1 MTSLSELFE
10 NKIFI
15 MDIGVTQSVTLNG
28 ETVEVGRYAVF
39 SPNKNQKGHQVIE
52 VSSDCG
58 YLCDKYHLT
67 MDSMCIFDEKEMG
80 QNGCA

>member
-39 SPNKNQKGHQVIE
+39 SPIKNH
-52 VSSDCG
+52 
-58 YLCDKYHLT
+58 
-67 MDSMCIFDEKEMG
+67 
-80 QNGCA
+80 

>member
-28 ETVEVGRYAVF
+28 ETVEVVGDASQEWVQIRCTEQDG
-39 SPNKNQKGHQVIE
+39 KE
-52 VSSDCG
+52 G
-58 YLCDKYHLT
+58 YVKSEFLT
-67 MDSMCIFDEKEMG
+67 AAE
-80 QNGCA
+80 